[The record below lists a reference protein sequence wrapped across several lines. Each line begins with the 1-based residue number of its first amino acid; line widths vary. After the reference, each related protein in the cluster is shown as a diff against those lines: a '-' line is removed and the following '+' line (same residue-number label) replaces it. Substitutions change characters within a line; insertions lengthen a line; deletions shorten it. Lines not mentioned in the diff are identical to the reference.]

1 MALGNRLATARL
13 TANYDPVVTLSRPR
27 ESFHQTNNCVYIPLC
42 LVFRIQVI
50 ISYFPGELLQP
61 LGLPGEVR
69 SVQTLEGKLSPYL
82 GNIHLVHYVTDSV
95 A

>member
-1 MALGNRLATARL
+1 
-13 TANYDPVVTLSRPR
+13 
-27 ESFHQTNNCVYIPLC
+27 
-42 LVFRIQVI
+42 VFRIQVI